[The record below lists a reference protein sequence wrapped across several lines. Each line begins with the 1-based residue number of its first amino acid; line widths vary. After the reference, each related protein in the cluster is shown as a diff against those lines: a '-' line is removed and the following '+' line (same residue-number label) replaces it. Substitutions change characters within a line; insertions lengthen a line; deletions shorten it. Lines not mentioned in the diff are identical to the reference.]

1 MIQHAYT
8 NKKKAEVV
16 LLISDKVH
24 LREKKITRD
33 NFRGELNND
42 KRGYSPKKKK
52 NFLNVYAS
60 NNTASNYT
68 R

>member
-1 MIQHAYT
+1 MIQHANT

-16 LLISDKVH
+16 LLITDKVH

-33 NFRGELNND
+33 NFRGELDND
-42 KRGYSPKKKK
+42 KMGNSKKKK
-52 NFLNVYAS
+52 KINVYAS
-60 NNTASNYT
+60 NNRTSNYT

>member
-1 MIQHAYT
+1 MIQYTNT

-16 LLISDKVH
+16 LLVSDKVH

-33 NFRGELNND
+33 NFREELNND
-42 KRGYSPKKKK
+42 KRGYSPKEKI
-52 NFLNVYAS
+52 LNVYAS
-60 NNTASNYT
+60 NNIASNYT

>member
-1 MIQHAYT
+1 MIQHANT

-16 LLISDKVH
+16 LLVSDKVH

-42 KRGYSPKKKK
+42 KRGYSPKKTH
-52 NFLNVYAS
+52 LNVS
-60 NNTASNYT
+60 NNVSSNYT

>member
-1 MIQHAYT
+1 MIQHANT

-16 LLISDKVH
+16 LLITDKVH

-33 NFRGELNND
+33 NFRGELDKD
-42 KRGYSPKKKK
+42 KRGNSKKKK
-52 NFLNVYAS
+52 KSNVYAS
-60 NNTASNYT
+60 NNRTSNYT